1 VPIVPFA
8 SGEVVVIDKAGLIV
22 ITRLAVALRAVGVV
36 VSVTLITAVL
46 VPAVEGVPVISPA
59 VLIVRP
65 AGNPEVAV
73 NVYDPDP
80 PVALT

>member
-1 VPIVPFA
+1 VPLT
-8 SGEVVVIDKAGLIV
+8 SGEAVVIVNDPLIA
-22 ITRLAVALRAVGVV
+22 ITRFAVAVNATGVV

-46 VPAVEGVPVISPA
+46 VPAVDGVPVIKPA

-73 NVYDPDP
+73 K
-80 PVALT
+80 A

>member
-1 VPIVPFA
+1 L
-8 SGEVVVIDKAGLIV
+8 SGEVVVIDKPGLMV
-22 ITRLAVALRAVGVV
+22 ITRLALAVKGVGLV

-59 VLIVRP
+59 VLMVRP

-73 NVYDPDP
+73 KLYEPDP
-80 PVALT
+80 PAALTCAL